1 MLDETKHL
9 SGGPVNRP
17 FLMISPHFP
26 PSRLIGAKR
35 GLTLA
40 RNLPRHGWD
49 PAVIALPID
58 GNRDPAL
65 EALVPAVPIWRG
77 FRGGPIA
84 WFEEATQRQS
94 AMRPADDQRAAK
106 ARPAAPSGLA
116 ARMRRELGGLPV
128 DRYLKFQPWVIG
140 GALRFLRRHRC
151 ELIHVSA
158 GPFSG
163 LALAYALAGLTGLP
177 LVCDLRDPWAHD
189 EIYRD
194 AWTPTG
200 QRIAAAVEAAVFR
213 RAGRVVMNS
222 EAALAHYREVYAGV
236 LPAEHFA
243 CIRNHFD
250 PELYDPAPPPPG
262 REGPFTVVF
271 FGHLTPVRDG
281 ALFFEAWRR
290 FIDAE
295 KLAPGEATLIT
306 LGDRSPADREAIDR
320 LALAPFVATRPW
332 MPFTAS
338 RALLGTADLLLDIT
352 HPRHRLRIAG
362 KLYDYM
368 AARRPVLSIT
378 ANPEVVAIHHETRL
392 GRAVPHE
399 VAAIAAALSAALAD
413 KRRGTAPTLDLAA
426 LARFEAGPA
435 AAKMGRIFDEVC
447 K

>member
-1 MLDETKHL
+1 MT
-9 SGGPVNRP
+9 RP

-65 EALVPAVPIWRG
+65 EARVPAVPIWRG

-106 ARPAAPSGLA
+106 ARPAAPSGLK

-295 KLAPGEATLIT
+295 QLAPGRGDADHARRPQPRRSRSHRPPRARALRRDPPVDAVHRLARAARHRRSAARHHPPAPSPAHRRQALRLHGRAPPGVEHHREPRGGGHSSRDGARPRGAARGR
-306 LGDRSPADREAIDR
+306 GDRS
-320 LALAPFVATRPW
+320 
-332 MPFTAS
+332 
-338 RALLGTADLLLDIT
+338 RA
-352 HPRHRLRIAG
+352 
-362 KLYDYM
+362 
-368 AARRPVLSIT
+368 
-378 ANPEVVAIHHETRL
+378 L
-392 GRAVPHE
+392 GRARRQAPGNG
-399 VAAIAAALSAALAD
+399 ADARSRGARAL
-413 KRRGTAPTLDLAA
+413 
-426 LARFEAGPA
+426 
-435 AAKMGRIFDEVC
+435 
-447 K
+447 